1 MNLPTTGWTTNAN
14 GSISLTVSGT
24 FPSVNEADLL
34 NSNTYLQ
41 IHTTAY
47 AGGEIHGQVNATTK
61 KQASVAGYWYADDP
75 GTINNCGACT
85 AGVITPLVDS
95 SGNAIDTT
103 EIVVNYLATLPNNY
117 ANPSLHR
124 ITILK
129 PLPSPLYGFNVI
141 QPLQGA
147 Q

>member
-47 AGGEIHGQVNATTK
+47 AGGEIRGQVNF
-61 KQASVAGYWYADDP
+61 
-75 GTINNCGACT
+75 
-85 AGVITPLVDS
+85 
-95 SGNAIDTT
+95 
-103 EIVVNYLATLPNNY
+103 
-117 ANPSLHR
+117 SLRHH
-124 ITILK
+124 
-129 PLPSPLYGFNVI
+129 LPSAADLSRESISSQYSGMKFRIGWRHRPMFCFDSA
-141 QPLQGA
+141 P
-147 Q
+147 